1 MATNELY
8 PEFTPEMKKTHTILI
23 PNALPVHFSLMGSVF
38 RDAGYKVAF
47 LDDSGQKVIDT
58 GLKYVHNDACYPAI
72 VVIGQL
78 IYALESGAYDPKKS
92 ALMLYQTGGGCRASN
107 YVHMLRKA
115 LKKAGL
121 EYVPVVSV
129 NFGGIEKNSGFDITP
144 LMFLKGI
151 ITWLYG
157 DFIMLL
163 RNQVIPYE
171 NSSGDAKALMEKWR
185 VRLTDQIRENRG
197 LTLHS
202 IRQNLR
208 AIAEDFAAVPVTKTV
223 KPRVGIVGEL
233 YVKYADFGNDHLPDF
248 LVSQGAEVMVP
259 GILGFAMYSLNIVRE
274 NYRLYGDRK
283 GVLFSRAAVW
293 YVEQL
298 EKAMLRV
305 LAGYPQFEKPVPF
318 PVLKALGRKT
328 IGCGVCMGEGWLLT
342 AEMTEL
348 IEKGYSNIVCVQ
360 PFGCLPNH
368 IVGKGMIRGMTEKY
382 KDANICAIDYDPG
395 ATRVNQQNRIKLML
409 SLAREKM
416 AAQGES

>member
-47 LDDSGQKVIDT
+47 LDYSGQKVIDT

-78 IYALESGAYDPKKS
+78 IYAIESGDYDPHTT

-115 LKKAGL
+115 LTKAGL
-121 EYVPVVSV
+121 AYVPVVSV
-129 NFGGIEKNSGFDITP
+129 NFGGIEKNSGFDISP
-144 LMFLKGI
+144 LMFLKGL

-163 RNQVIPYE
+163 RNQIVPYE
-171 NSSGDAKALMEKWR
+171 NRKGDAANVMEKWR
-185 VRLTDQIRENRG
+185 RILTDQIRGNKG
-197 LTLHS
+197 LTMHS
-202 IRQNLR
+202 IRSNFR
-208 AIAEDFAAVPVTKTV
+208 AIARDFSAIPITKTV

-248 LVSQGAEVMVP
+248 LVEQGAEVMVP
-259 GILGFAMYSLNIVRE
+259 GILGFAMYSLNIGRE
-274 NYRLYGDRK
+274 NHRLYGDRK
-283 GVLFSRAAVW
+283 GVMFSRAAVW

-298 EKAMLRV
+298 EKTMLNV
-305 LAGYPQFEKPVPF
+305 LKEFPQFEKPVPF
-318 PVLKALGRKT
+318 PKLKMLGEQT
-328 IGCGVCMGEGWLLT
+328 ISSGVCMGEGWLLT
-342 AEMTEL
+342 AEMAEL

-368 IVGKGMIRGMTEKY
+368 IVGKGMIRGMNEKY

-409 SLAREKM
+409 SLAKEKLDLPQN
-416 AAQGES
+416 A